1 MSQYHP
7 QLMSPGRGS
16 RGSHASCLLCRSLV
30 PGFNP
35 RRREEEEEEEAGWWR
50 QGEEEERVR
59 RRAEQPRPDSLPV
72 TPLTAL

>member
-16 RGSHASCLLCRSLV
+16 RGSHASCLLCRRLV

-35 RRREEEEEEEAGWWR
+35 RRREEEEEAGWWR

-59 RRAEQPRPDSLPV
+59 RRVEQPRPDSLPV

>member
-1 MSQYHP
+1 M
-7 QLMSPGRGS
+7 
-16 RGSHASCLLCRSLV
+16 

-35 RRREEEEEEEAGWWR
+35 RRREEEAGWWR

-59 RRAEQPRPDSLPV
+59 RRAEQPRPDRLPV